1 MTTETFAHIP
11 LSRIVASTTNPR
23 KHFDPARMA
32 ELAESIRAS
41 GVHQPVLLRPL
52 PASRLADTTHMDPRP
67 DYELVSGERRYR
79 ASEAAGKATI
89 PAMVRPLTDSE
100 VLEIQVVENLQ
111 RDDLHPLEEAEGYE
125 RLMHAHEPPLTAEQ
139 IGERIGKSR
148 SYVYARLKL
157 LNLCPEGQQAMRDG
171 WLEPST
177 ALLVA
182 RAPSTKLQN
191 DILGNLKDWRGEV
204 ISHREAAALIER
216 QYMLRLSEAKLKI
229 TDETLLAHAGSCKT
243 CPKRTGADPDLFAD
257 VKGADVCTDP
267 VCFKAKSEAHSENA
281 LKAARESGA
290 TIVEGREAQQ
300 ITLRTADGRLDGY
313 LRLDDKRDSPEK
325 GQTLR
330 QIIGHLL
337 WPLDVKPTLIAM
349 PDHEPVAAITTA
361 EATRLLSIKADADK
375 TAQLVQQA
383 DQGSKSAAKAAEE
396 LQKRKDHEHY
406 WNTWTWRLMER
417 AWAKISAMD
426 EGMYSLPEAAIRL
439 LARDHLPKAKDR
451 AERLCEFL
459 KLGKVA
465 PAPALADWVNEHPDP
480 DRALALIMLFNG
492 ATTWK
497 DVHADHNPPSHYAMV
512 IAEDRGVDVKVSDIK
527 AEVEA
532 EHTADIRA
540 RNKVQAEKA
549 QAKAETA
556 DLPLPPAAQAGG
568 VRGGSKLKKTGTP
581 AAPKR
586 PKTTPEEALQGIAAA
601 MQGEGGSGGDCAPAG
616 SEPVG
621 ASAEV
626 PEGRATAPGAGAADA
641 VPGEPDP
648 LVSEASGAPAG
659 AAEEGRQFEAGC
671 GVVVTES
678 ALAGRSGKVLR
689 HLPNGEI
696 EVQLE
701 GLSSPYRFND
711 DELAIAPEL
720 NYGPTWPY
728 PGVGP

>member
-1 MTTETFAHIP
+1 MTTDTFAHIP
-11 LSRIVASTTNPR
+11 LARIVASITNPR
-23 KHFDPARMA
+23 KHFNAERLA

-79 ASEAAGKATI
+79 ASEAARKATI

-182 RAPSTKLQN
+182 RAPSTKLQT

-216 QYMLRLSEAKLKI
+216 QYMLRLAEAKFKI

-267 VCFKAKSEAHSENA
+267 PCFKAKGEAHSERA
-281 LKAARESGA
+281 MKAARESGA
-290 TIVEGREAQQ
+290 NIIEGREAKAL
-300 ITLRTADGRLDGY
+300 IPHSYTGRVEGY
-313 LRLDDKRDSPEK
+313 LRLDDAADSPTDK
-325 GQTLR
+325 PLR
-330 QIIGHLL
+330 KIIGKLL
-337 WPLDVKPTLIAM
+337 EAEGVQPTLVADPHHAGELIAVV
-349 PDHEPVAAITTA
+349 DHATASRLLAKKGHQEQA
-361 EATRLLSIKADADK
+361 EAIEKRAQQSTRE
-375 TAQLVQQA
+375 
-383 DQGSKSAAKAAEE
+383 AEE
-396 LQKRKDHEHY
+396 AQKRKDQERY
-406 WNTWTWRLMER
+406 EKAWRWEVLR
-417 AWAKISAMD
+417 AAWAKIRD
-426 EGMYSLPEAAIRL
+426 KEDGMYSVPDTGIRAM
-439 LARDHLPKAKDR
+439 ARRLIPNNQEHCK
-451 AERLCEFL
+451 RLCQLLE
-459 KLGKVA
+459 LGTVA
-465 PAPALADWVNEHPDP
+465 PSEAIHDWVRGHNDP
-480 DRALALIMLFNG
+480 DRALALLIMFSDQEWRTWGRDEDKVNQQLLDI
-492 ATTWK
+492 AT
-497 DVHADHNPPSHYAMV
+497 D
-512 IAEDRGVDVKVSDIK
+512 IAVGVDPKAIA
-527 AEVEA
+527 AEVKKQHAA
-532 EHTADIRA
+532 EIRA

-549 QAKAETA
+549 AAEAAKP

-601 MQGEGGSGGDCAPAG
+601 MQGEGGGGGDCAPAG

-621 ASAEV
+621 ASAEGAD
-626 PEGRATAPGAGAADA
+626 GRATAPGAGAADA

-648 LVSEASGAPAG
+648 LVSEARRIVVENQKAG
-659 AAEEGRQFEAGC
+659 ISYVQRTLKVGYNRAASLLDELEAE
-671 GVVVTES
+671 GVVGPMSSAGLRDVLVQPSQIPGATERGFV
-678 ALAGRSGKVLR
+678 A
-689 HLPNGEI
+689 
-696 EVQLE
+696 
-701 GLSSPYRFND
+701 
-711 DELAIAPEL
+711 
-720 NYGPTWPY
+720 WPF